1 LLEIKEDD
9 SFTNLL
15 LFLYNILNLQNM
27 AKSNTPQ
34 TLMAATK
41 SAINKAKYHTT
52 QEKKDLAIKLLTQ
65 LMSEVEALEIVKPKA
80 KSAKPKNINKM
91 TKAQLIELIN
101 KG

>member
-1 LLEIKEDD
+1 
-9 SFTNLL
+9 
-15 LFLYNILNLQNM
+15 M

-52 QEKKDLAIKLLTQ
+52 QAKKDLAIKLLTQ
-65 LMSEVEALEIVKPKA
+65 LMAEVEALEIVKPKA
-80 KSAKPKNINKM
+80 KKVTITAPHVTKSKLSKM
-91 TKAQLIELIN
+91 KKAELLALLSEGM

>member
-1 LLEIKEDD
+1 
-9 SFTNLL
+9 
-15 LFLYNILNLQNM
+15 M

-52 QEKKDLAIKLLTQ
+52 QAKKDLAIKLLTQ

-80 KSAKPKNINKM
+80 KSTKSKNLNKM